1 MRLGSPGEGVK
12 ERPGAELRHPRQD
25 DGIGPTPPP
34 PQPPGQVRAHG
45 PPAPHPTS
53 PDEKMRATNRGD
65 GADELT
71 AETPLV
77 IAERERADDPNAR
90 QACARPSA
98 IPLP

>member
-1 MRLGSPGEGVK
+1 MWRGFPGEGVK
-12 ERPGAELRHPRQD
+12 ERPGAEPRHSRQD
-25 DGIGPTPPP
+25 DGTGQTHS
-34 PQPPGQVRAHG
+34 QPPGQVRAPG
-45 PPAPHPTS
+45 PFAPHPTS

-71 AETPLV
+71 AETPLA